1 MYHYILTLFTNV
13 CFSRNNGILN
23 PKKTLVYDALV
34 GFNKKSKSTLGY
46 SRSTCSLDAN
56 RLYCLQATIC
66 IQLLPIVSRCHVDHD
81 RIHTS
86 IRWQVETSSM
96 NSSQMQIY
104 GYPPS
109 YKGNQ
114 FIRDDINHLTNQYVL
129 SLHILLR
136 FLQDVHSPERLNK
149 LRGLLLAIPL
159 SLFDLTFLLC

>member
-1 MYHYILTLFTNV
+1 MLWLGSIKRARVPQDTLARLVVQMQIGYIAYKLQ
-13 CFSRNNGILN
+13 S
-23 PKKTLVYDALV
+23 A
-34 GFNKKSKSTLGY
+34 FNYYQQSPVVML
-46 SRSTCSLDAN
+46 
-56 RLYCLQATIC
+56 
-66 IQLLPIVSRCHVDHD
+66 DHD

-104 GYPPS
+104 DYPPS

-159 SLFDLTFLLC
+159 SLIQSFDGSLSLYFLTSSSISASKKPPSTH

>member
-34 GFNKKSKSTLGY
+34 GFNKRARVPQDTLARLVVQMQIGY
-46 SRSTCSLDAN
+46 IA
-56 RLYCLQATIC
+56 YKLQSAFNYY
-66 IQLLPIVSRCHVDHD
+66 QQSPVVMLDHD

-104 GYPPS
+104 DY
-109 YKGNQ
+109 
-114 FIRDDINHLTNQYVL
+114 
-129 SLHILLR
+129 
-136 FLQDVHSPERLNK
+136 HSSRIIVVNDQ
-149 LRGLLLAIPL
+149 AYNVCY
-159 SLFDLTFLLC
+159 TLCKAAYYNESSHCFCST